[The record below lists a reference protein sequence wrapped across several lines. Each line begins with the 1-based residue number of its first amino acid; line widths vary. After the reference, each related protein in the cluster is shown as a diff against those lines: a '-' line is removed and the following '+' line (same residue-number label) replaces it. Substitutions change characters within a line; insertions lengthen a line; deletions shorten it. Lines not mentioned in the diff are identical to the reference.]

1 MAELASKFKRQ
12 CKLDNRQT
20 SALSPR
26 RILIF
31 GGGLPLQNFDGRS
44 CEKVTAEGEAISCSQ
59 RHGGAHESA
68 EDAAQA
74 IPQMPIV
81 TKKGCP
87 QLEVQISKIKT
98 VHHRDASARQ
108 PVSWSPSRCHER
120 GPDRATA
127 RVRRT
132 RKHTT
137 ARVDMEGWPTICRC
151 HASHSANS
159 VSSASQRHTPPA
171 LFPSPGSDRR
181 GHAGGSVVQKNKIPC
196 DAFFQATHQAPGA
209 FRPFRRTMLRPAAI
223 RAVARSTASRVS
235 CLRTRQSPCV
245 ISGAL
250 RL

>member
-1 MAELASKFKRQ
+1 MASKFKRQ

-137 ARVDMEGWPTICRC
+137 ARVDMEGWPTICRSTPVTAPIPC
-151 HASHSANS
+151 RLHPSATRPLRSFLLRVRIGGDMPGEASSKKTKFLATRS
-159 VSSASQRHTPPA
+159 FRPRTRR
-171 LFPSPGSDRR
+171 PGRSDRFVEQCCVR
-181 GHAGGSVVQKNKIPC
+181 
-196 DAFFQATHQAPGA
+196 
-209 FRPFRRTMLRPAAI
+209 LRF
-223 RAVARSTASRVS
+223 ARSHA
-235 CLRTRQSPCV
+235 RQQA
-245 ISGAL
+245 G
-250 RL
+250 

>member
-1 MAELASKFKRQ
+1 MASKFKRQ

-26 RILIF
+26 CILIF

-98 VHHRDASARQ
+98 VHHGDASARHL
-108 PVSWSPSRCHER
+108 VSSFPARCHER
-120 GPDRATA
+120 GPDPGRPHVYAARARIQPQVFTWRA
-127 RVRRT
+127 GLPSADAAPVAASTPCLLHPGPTRPLRSFLFRGQGGRGTCRKRRP
-132 RKHTT
+132 
-137 ARVDMEGWPTICRC
+137 E
-151 HASHSANS
+151 N
-159 VSSASQRHTPPA
+159 
-171 LFPSPGSDRR
+171 
-181 GHAGGSVVQKNKIPC
+181 
-196 DAFFQATHQAPGA
+196 
-209 FRPFRRTMLRPAAI
+209 
-223 RAVARSTASRVS
+223 
-235 CLRTRQSPCV
+235 
-245 ISGAL
+245 
-250 RL
+250 

>member
-1 MAELASKFKRQ
+1 MASKFKRQ

-20 SALSPR
+20 RTLSPR

-44 CEKVTAEGEAISCSQ
+44 CEKVTTEGEAISCSQ

-108 PVSWSPSRCHER
+108 RVSGSPARCHER
-120 GPDRATA
+120 GPDLGRPHVSAARARIQPHAFPWRAGLPSADATPVTA
-127 RVRRT
+127 PIPCRLHPSATRPLRSFLLRVRIGGDMPGEASSKKTKFLATRSFRPRT
-132 RKHTT
+132 R
-137 ARVDMEGWPTICRC
+137 R
-151 HASHSANS
+151 
-159 VSSASQRHTPPA
+159 
-171 LFPSPGSDRR
+171 PGRSDRFVEQCCVR
-181 GHAGGSVVQKNKIPC
+181 
-196 DAFFQATHQAPGA
+196 
-209 FRPFRRTMLRPAAI
+209 LRF
-223 RAVARSTASRVS
+223 ARSHA
-235 CLRTRQSPCV
+235 RQQA
-245 ISGAL
+245 G
-250 RL
+250 